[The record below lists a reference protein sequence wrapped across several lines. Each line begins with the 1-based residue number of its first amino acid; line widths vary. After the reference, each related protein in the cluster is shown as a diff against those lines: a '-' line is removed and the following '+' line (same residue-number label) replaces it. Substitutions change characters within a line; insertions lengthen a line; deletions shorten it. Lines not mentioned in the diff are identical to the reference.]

1 MRVLAA
7 AVLSAMKNSI
17 SFRLCATRSS
27 INTSTVSRRGRVG
40 RGTIA
45 ALCAL
50 IVMAAVAAPASSSE
64 KSAAVLSSLPAD
76 AQGPISTALGKDDS
90 GYWTHRGAEGFRL
103 ENPQQGLAAEFSR
116 QGAEL
121 RTHNLR
127 WVIKTRGYG
136 YGDALQRVKAVAP
149 QGNANR
155 VEYQRDVMTEWYE
168 NGPLGLEQGFTLTHR
183 PDNANG
189 QALTLELSF
198 RGDLVAT
205 LESGASALQM
215 RSKDGKAVLRY
226 TGLKA
231 LDANG
236 RELPS
241 WLEVRG
247 ERLLVRVNDKEARYP
262 VVVDPWLQVAEVTAS
277 DGNGG
282 DQFGYSVAIN
292 GSTMVVGAPYH
303 TVGSNAQQGAA
314 YVFVES
320 GGTWSEQ
327 AELTEPS
334 GSTEDNFGFAV
345 AFNGST
351 ILVGAPGANG
361 GAGELY
367 FFNQN
372 GGEYLGLAAP
382 QGALHFGYSLAVLN
396 SNVIL
401 IGAPGNNLVAAYS
414 GTGQLLATLNGPDS
428 ELAMFGASVAAD
440 STTGTVWVG
449 APGANSSQGSLYL
462 FNANSWIQ
470 EGVFVSSD
478 GVAGDKFGYSVAAG
492 NGTVV
497 VGAPGHTVGSNS
509 QQGAAYVFGQNPS
522 GGWAQQQEL
531 SEPSGA
537 AADNFGFSVAINSST
552 ILVGAPHYNQSLGA
566 AYLFPVGGTGVP
578 EAALLAT
585 DGAAG
590 DQFGASVAL
599 SGSTVVAG
607 ATAHLYS
614 NAAPGPGAAYTFVP
628 GQTCTVTATTD
639 TGATG
644 DILYCVNQANAASA
658 NTAFMINFAPSL
670 NGKTITL
677 SSLLVLNNPNSGV
690 ITYIQGPGAG
700 QLTISGGNATTV
712 FLIYSGTV
720 NISGLTI
727 ANGAAD
733 DGGGILNESTLTVSN
748 SAFTGN
754 LADVGGA
761 ILNAGTLTVSGSTFS
776 GNTATIGGAITVGGG
791 SATITNSTFSGNA
804 ANVQGGALVVE
815 NSSTATVSNST
826 ISGNTATVYGG
837 GIFNGGTLT
846 LADSIIAGNST
857 GLNPG
862 DDCDNCGSQSAP
874 NVVGTP
880 YNQINPQLASLG
892 NYGGPTQT
900 MLPLPG
906 SPAFCV
912 GTTTLPSPL
921 TLPSTDQRGFP
932 RTNTTY
938 SGFNS
943 STPCVDVGAVQT
955 NYQSIQFANSGGIY
969 TVQTGDSFGQFGVSP
984 PSTPAPIVSIT
995 ENGQNI
1001 GGVPVT
1007 LTYSSPTAPSGS
1019 LAGLGPVTTVAST
1032 GANFSS
1038 LIAYY
1043 PAAYTLS
1050 ASQTL
1055 FTPSGGQPVSLAT
1068 NASLTVFGLP
1078 TIITLNSVSYIVGTP
1093 LNFTG
1098 TIAPGIPNSS
1108 GPSLF
1113 GTVTIYQATIPIATA
1128 AVRGFP
1134 SGAENF
1140 AFGTSNYLP
1149 PGTYPITAVFN
1160 QNGEVYASS
1169 VATGTLTITQANVN
1183 ITASSNANPSTY
1195 SQPLTL
1201 TAAVTPGVSTSLQ
1214 PTGGV
1219 TFTDTTTSASLGT
1232 STLNNGQASI
1242 TLPNGLSV
1250 GTHTIQASYSGDVNF
1265 AGPREAS
1272 FNQTVNQATNTVTFT
1287 TPPPPSAVYGSS
1299 FTVAASGLG
1308 TGAITYTS
1316 DGVVCTNAGATYS
1329 MIAGSG
1335 TCTVT
1340 ATQATDT
1347 DYQSAS
1353 TSSPVTATLAQSTLG
1368 VALTN
1373 GTNPSSFGQ
1382 SLTFTAT
1389 LTSNTGMVTRR
1400 DQTRRQVRV
1409 SPEVGGSVTWS
1420 TNTGCGTTAVTG
1432 GYPGTATCTTSV
1444 LRVGNETVTAD
1455 YPGDANHSAVSNSV
1469 KQQVEPSTSVEIS
1482 TASIN
1487 FGNVALNAKS
1497 AAQAVTVTN
1506 TGSTEQNIS
1515 VAISGEFEVSSSTCA
1530 ILPSTKSCKIEV
1542 YFLPTQPGAQTGTL
1556 TITDNAP
1563 NSPQTVSLSG
1573 TGIAVATLTPD
1584 TATYSP
1590 LPVGTVSAPKTFWLT
1605 NTSNTTMSINA
1616 PVISGDFEVIATDCG
1631 AILTP
1636 KGKCWISVS
1645 FAPTQTGTR
1654 TGQLSVSDH
1663 ASNSPQTSNL
1673 TGTGK

>member
-1 MRVLAA
+1 MRLLAA
-7 AVLSAMKNSI
+7 AVLSAMENSR
-17 SFRLCATRSS
+17 SFLLCATRS
-27 INTSTVSRRGRVG
+27 INASTFSRRNRASQ
-40 RGTIA
+40 GTIA
-45 ALCAL
+45 AVCAL
-50 IVMAAVAAPASSSE
+50 VLMAAVAAPASPSG

-76 AQGPISTALGKDDS
+76 AQSPISAALGKDDS
-90 GYWTHRGAEGFRL
+90 GYWAHRSGEALRL
-103 ENPQQGLAAEFSR
+103 ENPRQGLAAEFSR

-121 RTHNLR
+121 RSHNLR
-127 WVIKTRGYG
+127 WALETRGYG
-136 YGDALQRVKAVAP
+136 YGDAVQRVRAIAP
-149 QGNANR
+149 QEKANR
-155 VEYQRDVMTEWYE
+155 VEYQRNGMTEWYE
-168 NGPLGLEQGFTLTHR
+168 NGPLGLEQGFTLAHR
-183 PDNANG
+183 PGNANG
-189 QALTLELSF
+189 RALTLELDL

-205 LESGASALQM
+205 LEPGGSALQL
-215 RSKDGKAVLRY
+215 RGKDGNAVLRY
-226 TGLKA
+226 AGLKA
-231 LDANG
+231 LDATG
-236 RELPS
+236 HELPS
-241 WLEVRG
+241 WLEIRG
-247 ERLLVRVNDKEARYP
+247 ERLLVRVNDDGARYP
-262 VVVDPWLQVAEVTAS
+262 VVVDPWVQVAEVTAS

-282 DQFGYSVAIN
+282 DEFGYSVAIN
-292 GSTMVVGAPYH
+292 GSTMVVGAPFH
-303 TVGSNAQQGAA
+303 TVGSNANQGAA
-314 YVFVES
+314 YVFTQNA
-320 GGTWSEQ
+320 GTWTQQ
-327 AELTEPS
+327 AELSEPS
-334 GSTEDNFGFAV
+334 GAAGDNFGFSVAFYGSAV
-345 AFNGST
+345 A
-351 ILVGAPGANG
+351 VGAPHGNG
-361 GAGELY
+361 GAGAVY
-367 FFNQN
+367 FFNSS
-372 GGEYLGLAAP
+372 GGSAYFVLTAP
-382 QGALHFGYSLAVLN
+382 GGIFSFGYSLAVLG

-401 IGAPGNNLVAAYS
+401 VGAPSTGVVVVYSNNVVFVTLS
-414 GTGQLLATLNGPDS
+414 GSEDS
-428 ELAMFGASVAAD
+428 LFGSSVAAD

-449 APGANSSQGSLYL
+449 APGAGWLYV
-462 FNANSWIQ
+462 FGTSTFIQ
-470 EGVFVSSD
+470 EGVFVASD
-478 GVAGDKFGYSVAAG
+478 EATGDQFGYSVAAS
-492 NGTVV
+492 NGTIV
-497 VGAPGHTVGSNS
+497 VGAPSHTVGSNAA
-509 QQGAAYVFGQNPS
+509 QGAAYVFGQNPS
-522 GGWAQQQEL
+522 GGWYQQQEL
-531 SEPSGA
+531 TEPTGA
-537 AADNFGFSVAINSST
+537 ARDYFGFSVAINSST
-552 ILVGAPHYNQSLGA
+552 IAVGAPNYNNQGA
-566 AYLFPVGGTGVP
+566 AYLFPLGLGTP
-578 EAALLAT
+578 EATLLAT

-607 ATAHLYS
+607 ATEH
-614 NAAPGPGAAYTFVP
+614 GPGAAYVFVP
-628 GQTCTVTATTD
+628 GQTCTVNATTD

-658 NTAFMINFAPSL
+658 NTEFVINFDPSL
-670 NGKTITL
+670 NGQTITL
-677 SSLLVLNNPNSGV
+677 SSLLVLNNTNSGV
-690 ITYIQGPGAG
+690 TTYIQGPGAG

-712 FLIYSGTV
+712 FLINSGTV

-754 LADVGGA
+754 QADVGGA
-761 ILNAGTLTVSGSTFS
+761 ILNAGTLTVTGSTFS
-776 GNTATIGGAITVGGG
+776 GNTAAVGGAIFVGGA
-791 SATITNSTFSGNA
+791 ATITNSTFNNNT
-804 ANVQGGALVVE
+804 ANTQGGAIGVGS
-815 NSSTATVSNST
+815 SSTATISNST
-826 ISGNTATVYGG
+826 ISGNTASLLGG
-837 GIFNGGTLT
+837 GIYNEGGVE
-846 LADSIIAGNST
+846 LADSIVAGNT
-857 GLNPG
+857 NNLLPLY
-862 DDCDNCGSQSAP
+862 DDCDNCGPQSSS
-874 NVVGTP
+874 NIIE
-880 YNQINPQLASLG
+880 NFSQINPGLAALG

-906 SPAFCV
+906 SPAFCA
-912 GTTTLPSPL
+912 GTSSLPSPL

-938 SGFNS
+938 NGFNS
-943 STPCVDVGAVQT
+943 SKPCVDVGAVQT

-969 TVQTGDSFGQFGVSP
+969 TVQTGDNFGQFGVSP

-1007 LTYSSPTAPSGS
+1007 LTSSSSTAPSGS
-1019 LAGLGPVTTVAST
+1019 LVGLGPVTTVAGT

-1043 PAAYTLS
+1043 PATYTLS

-1055 FTPSGGQPVSLAT
+1055 FTPSGGQPVSISA

-1078 TIITLNSVSYIVGTP
+1078 TIITLNSVGYIVGTT

-1098 TIAPGIPNSS
+1098 TIAPAIPNSL

-1113 GTVTIYQATIPIATA
+1113 GTVTIYQNTIQIAAA
-1128 AVRGFP
+1128 AVRGSP

-1169 VATGTLTITQANVN
+1169 FATGTLTITQANVN
-1183 ITASSNANPSTY
+1183 ITASSNPNPSTY
-1195 SQPLTL
+1195 GQPLTL
-1201 TAAVTPGVSTSLQ
+1201 TAVVTPGVSTLQ

-1219 TFTDTTTSASLGT
+1219 VFTDTTTSASLGT
-1232 STLNNGQASI
+1232 SALNNGQASI

-1250 GTHTIQASYSGDVNF
+1250 GPHTIQASYSGDVNF

-1272 FNQTVNQATNTVTFT
+1272 FTQTVNQATNTVTFT

-1316 DGVVCTNAGATYS
+1316 DGVVCSNVGTVYT

-1340 ATQATDT
+1340 ATQAADT
-1347 DYQSAS
+1347 NYQSAS
-1353 TSSPVTATLAQSTLG
+1353 ASSPVTATLAQSTLS

-1373 GTNPSSFGQ
+1373 GTNPSSYGQ

-1400 DQTRRQVRV
+1400 SQTRGQIGVKPV
-1409 SPEVGGSVTWS
+1409 VDGSVTWS

-1455 YPGDANHSAVSNSV
+1455 YPGDANHTAASSSV

-1482 TASIN
+1482 TAALN

-1497 AAQAVTVTN
+1497 AVQTVTVTN
-1506 TGSTEQNIS
+1506 TGSTEENIS
-1515 VAISGEFEVSSSTCA
+1515 TVISGEFVISSSTCA

-1556 TITDNAP
+1556 SITDNAP

-1573 TGIAVATLTPD
+1573 TGIAVATLTPE
-1584 TATYSP
+1584 TATYAA
-1590 LPVGTVSAPKTFWLT
+1590 LAVGAVSAPKTFWLT
-1605 NTSNTTMSINA
+1605 NTSKTTMSINA

-1631 AILTP
+1631 ASLAP

-1645 FAPTQTGTR
+1645 FAPTQTGTL
-1654 TGQLSVSDH
+1654 TGQLSISDV